1 MYSEVSDITWCYLH
15 VFSGIEITWE
25 VPQQYGDAGLSG
37 YQLMKNGSLYGSTIP
52 PDVTSMN
59 IKDVSLGDS
68 VQLQIVALT
77 EHPVGG
83 VNNQVESGRE
93 GRYAE
98 CKPGPQLTLQVYFIH
113 LV

>member
-1 MYSEVSDITWCYLH
+1 M
-15 VFSGIEITWE
+15 
-25 VPQQYGDAGLSG
+25 PQQYGDAVLSG

-52 PDVTSMN
+52 ADVTSMS
-59 IKDVSLGDS
+59 IKDVALGET

-83 VNNQVESGRE
+83 VNNNVESGGE

-98 CKPGPQLTLQVYFIH
+98 CKPGPQLTLQVGSCCYP
-113 LV
+113 